1 MNAYN
6 IWVVSLGLILSAQT
20 EKGWNTWPSQ
30 ETVTLENENT
40 PLLGLKIFFE
50 SICMLVAIS
59 IQALSIQTYKPTGIN
74 VRYKLEPE
82 ILTEKANN
90 ESIKEEHKDI

>member
-40 PLLGLKIFFE
+40 PLQSHKIFFE

-59 IQALSIQTYKPTGIN
+59 IQARRIQTHKPTGIN
-74 VRYKLEPE
+74 
-82 ILTEKANN
+82 
-90 ESIKEEHKDI
+90 